1 MHTKS
6 ILPADSDTKKEQLP
20 GGVVTVAKG
29 QGSGAQRLS
38 VRPSTQSNL
47 TPSGLRFAYRRVNS
61 KIPQVHAGFGGVG
74 GDMEDLRQ
82 LRTSQN
88 PNKNPHCE
96 GQIAAREA
104 RTVKKIVGLFCCT
117 MIDPQ

>member
-47 TPSGLRFAYRRVNS
+47 TLSGLRFAYRRVNS

-82 LRTSQN
+82 LRTSQ
-88 PNKNPHCE
+88 KTLTKTLL
-96 GQIAAREA
+96 ARDKSP
-104 RTVKKIVGLFCCT
+104 RVRRVQSI
-117 MIDPQ
+117 M

>member
-61 KIPQVHAGFGGVG
+61 KIPQVHAGFDGVG

-82 LRTSQN
+82 LRTSQKN
-88 PNKNPHCE
+88 PNKNPPCE

-104 RTVKKIVGLFCCT
+104 RTVNVGMF
-117 MIDPQ
+117 PN